1 MVLVTPQKVVLSDRL
16 DGSGEEVEIG
26 PFTQGIVIGKHERF
40 ASECL
45 IDVATSEVIVVLT
58 TLGYVRAEIGRRPVA
73 NAQSMFRK
81 AFIQTYPD
89 GDA

>member
-1 MVLVTPQKVVLSDRL
+1 MMSPQKVVLSDRL
-16 DGSGEEVEIG
+16 DGSDEEVEIG
-26 PFTQGIVIGKHERF
+26 PFTQGVVIGKHERF

-45 IDVATSEVIVVLT
+45 IDVARSEVIVVLT
-58 TLGYVRAEIGRRPVA
+58 ALGYVRAETGYRPVA

-89 GDA
+89 GGA